1 MNMNIVTIYRISD
14 HSNPEKIKPAYAS
27 KEDCL
32 RTLVREFGSENLHVI
47 CDNVSQ
53 ETFDMVKRYS
63 DNVELTNN
71 GNTGSFLYS
80 WNKAY
85 ELTKDM
91 PADTIVYLVE
101 DDYIH
106 CRGAKN
112 ILIEAFETLG
122 APYATL
128 YDHPDKYQ
136 DKEDS
141 RFQWGHGKIDIDD
154 DGVRKP
160 LNVYCHGEDTVV
172 YASKSCH
179 WKLTS
184 STTMTFAT
192 TAENIREDRDDMIQL
207 HTGKPLPMGGAT
219 FRLLAG
225 KGKGLISSIPAYCGH
240 AEERWLPYFINWEE
254 EANYA
259 KD

>member
-1 MNMNIVTIYRISD
+1 MKEIIIIYRISD
-14 HSNPEKIKPAYAS
+14 HSNPEKIKPSYAS
-27 KEDCL
+27 KENCL
-32 RTLVREFGSENLHVI
+32 RTLVREFGKENLHVI

-53 ETFDMVKRYS
+53 QTMEMVKKYS
-63 DNVELTNN
+63 SNIELTNN

-85 ELTKDM
+85 DLTKEMDEN
-91 PADTIVYLVE
+91 TIVYLVE

-106 CRGAKN
+106 CRGAKK
-112 ILIEAFETLG
+112 ILMEAFSDLQ

-136 DKEDS
+136 DNKDPKY
-141 RFQWGHGKIDIDD
+141 QWGHGKIDIDD
-154 DGVRKP
+154 EGIRKP
-160 LNVYCHGEDTVV
+160 LNIYISGEETIV

-192 TAENIREDRDDMIQL
+192 TVKNIREDKQDMIDL
-207 HTGKPLPMGGAT
+207 HTGKPLPMGGAS
-219 FRLLAG
+219 FKILAN
-225 KGKGLISSIPAYCGH
+225 KGKGLISSIPAYSGH
-240 AEERWLPYFINWEE
+240 AEERWLPYFRNWEE
-254 EANYA
+254 EANA
-259 KD
+259 

>member
-1 MNMNIVTIYRISD
+1 MKIVIIYRISD
-14 HSNPEKIKPAYAS
+14 HSNPEKVKPDYAS
-27 KEDCL
+27 KENCL
-32 RTLVREFGSENLHVI
+32 RTLVREFGSDNLHII

-53 ETFDMVKRYS
+53 QTYDMVKQYS
-63 DNVELTNN
+63 NNVELTNN

-106 CRGAKN
+106 CRGAKE
-112 ILIEAFETLG
+112 ILIEAFRDLN

-136 DKEDS
+136 DNKDS
-141 RFQWGHGKIDIDD
+141 RYEWGHGKIDIDD
-154 DGVRKP
+154 NGIRKP
-160 LNVYCHGEDTVV
+160 KNIYMKGEDTVV

-184 STTMTFAT
+184 STTMTFAAKVKT
-192 TAENIREDRDDMIQL
+192 LREDEPIWRKHIE
-207 HTGKPLPMGGAT
+207 GKHPNDFGCFIELRNNGRSLSSPIPGLSTHCEPMWAAPL
-219 FRLLAG
+219 
-225 KGKGLISSIPAYCGH
+225 ID
-240 AEERWLPYFINWEE
+240 WEQV
-254 EANYA
+254 N
-259 KD
+259 

>member
-1 MNMNIVTIYRISD
+1 MEIVIIYRISD
-14 HSNPEKIKPAYAS
+14 HSNPEKIKPSYAS
-27 KEDCL
+27 KENCL
-32 RTLVREFGSENLHVI
+32 RTLVREFGSDNLHVI

-53 ETFDMVKRYS
+53 QTMDMVKKYS
-63 DNVELTNN
+63 SNVELTNN

-85 ELTKDM
+85 DLTKDL

-101 DDYIH
+101 DDYLH

-112 ILIEAFETLG
+112 ILIEAFTELQ

-136 DKEDS
+136 DNKDP
-141 RFQWGHGKIDIDD
+141 RFQWGHGKLDIDE
-154 DGVRKP
+154 DGIRKP
-160 LNVYCHGEDTVV
+160 RNVYISGEDTVV

-192 TAENIREDRDDMIQL
+192 TVSNIRDDKDDMIKL
-207 HTGKPLPMGGAT
+207 HTGKPLPMGGAS
-219 FRLLAG
+219 FRMLAE
-225 KGKGLISSIPAYCGH
+225 KGKGLVSSIPAFAGH
-240 AEERWLPYFINWEE
+240 AEERWLPYFRNWEQ
-254 EANYA
+254 EANA
-259 KD
+259 

>member
-1 MNMNIVTIYRISD
+1 MKIVTIYRISD
-14 HSNPEKIKPAYAS
+14 HSNPEKIKPTYAS
-27 KEDCL
+27 KENCL
-32 RTLVREFGSENLHVI
+32 RTLVREFGKENLHVI

-53 ETFDMVKRYS
+53 QTMEMVKKYS
-63 DNVELTNN
+63 SNVELTNN

-85 ELTKDM
+85 ELTKEMDEN
-91 PADTIVYLVE
+91 TIVYLVE

-112 ILIEAFETLG
+112 ILIEAFSDLQ

-136 DKEDS
+136 DNKDPK
-141 RFQWGHGKIDIDD
+141 FQWGHGKIDIDD
-154 DGVRKP
+154 NGIRKP
-160 LNVYCHGEDTVV
+160 HNIYISGEETIV

-192 TAENIREDRDDMIQL
+192 TVKNIREDKEDMINL
-207 HTGKPLPMGGAT
+207 HTGKPLPMGGAS
-219 FRLLAG
+219 FRMLAS
-225 KGKGLISSIPAYCGH
+225 KGKGLISSIPAYSGH
-240 AEERWLPYFINWEE
+240 AEERWLPYFRNWEE
-254 EANYA
+254 EANA
-259 KD
+259 